1 MKPLAAEPSACV
13 RQMPAQDFFSLR
25 TFHLQGDKIVNF
37 SEHLEVFAVQ

>member
-1 MKPLAAEPSACV
+1 MKPLVTEPSACV

-37 SEHLEVFAVQ
+37 SEHLKVFAVQ